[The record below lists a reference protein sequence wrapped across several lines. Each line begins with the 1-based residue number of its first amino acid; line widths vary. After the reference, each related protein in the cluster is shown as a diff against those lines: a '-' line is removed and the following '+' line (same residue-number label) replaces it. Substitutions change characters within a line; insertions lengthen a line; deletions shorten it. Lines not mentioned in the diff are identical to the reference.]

1 MEQLIERDR
10 QVGEAVPT
18 RLVVE
23 GGAGIASAETGQ
35 DRTGDGD
42 CATGRTLTGW
52 HAAAGGLAG
61 WRGLLAGLCMY
72 AGYVM

>member
-35 DRTGDGD
+35 DRTGDGY

-52 HAAAGGLAG
+52 HGCCRRAG
-61 WRGLLAGLCMY
+61 WRGLLAGLCRY